1 MSRAYKIHNPDGLY
15 FVSFAT
21 IGWVDVFTRLEYRK
35 IIIDSLKYC
44 QNQKGLLLYA
54 WCLMTNHIHLIV
66 KAKDGFELVGI
77 LRDFKKF
84 TSRQLIKAIEDHPGE
99 SRKEWMLSKF
109 RLAGAYNS
117 NNEKYQFWQQNNKPI
132 ELWSASVIQQ
142 KLDYIHMNPV
152 EAGFVERPEEYLYS
166 SARNFNESKG
176 LLTLEPL

>member
-66 KAKDGFELVGI
+66 MAKDGFELVGI
-77 LRDFKKF
+77 LRDF
-84 TSRQLIKAIEDHPGE
+84 
-99 SRKEWMLSKF
+99 
-109 RLAGAYNS
+109 
-117 NNEKYQFWQQNNKPI
+117 
-132 ELWSASVIQQ
+132 
-142 KLDYIHMNPV
+142 
-152 EAGFVERPEEYLYS
+152 
-166 SARNFNESKG
+166 
-176 LLTLEPL
+176 